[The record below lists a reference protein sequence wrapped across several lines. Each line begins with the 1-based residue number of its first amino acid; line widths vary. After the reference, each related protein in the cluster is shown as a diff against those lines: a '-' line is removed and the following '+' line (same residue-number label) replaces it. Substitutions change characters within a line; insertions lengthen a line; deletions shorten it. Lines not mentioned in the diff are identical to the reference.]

1 MFLNERDSK
10 HAKEYKE
17 YKEYKEWP
25 GETSPEMNWEHDGF
39 DFPV

>member
-10 HAKEYKE
+10 HAKEYT
-17 YKEYKEWP
+17 EWP